1 MLSELLC
8 DVRDAGGLMTDS
20 FFAAIA
26 ANTSLAIA
34 LSHGAVALLVVVAVL
49 AARDAH
55 RIFQGR
61 LLVLLALSVA
71 ALEVSSGP
79 GSASLAPAVSM
90 GLELFGALNVAL
102 LWLFC
107 LSILEDDFKLRWPNW
122 IGVFVLS
129 LGTIA
134 VLLGTG
140 AETHPVIAAFSA
152 VAPFAAIVHIAWI
165 AVSERGGDL
174 VEPRRRAR
182 LWIPAALVVAAL
194 VSVLSEE
201 VQDATASSIVRNGL
215 ATLPISVVL
224 LWWLV
229 AVDPTRLRFE
239 RAQTSAASQPNIDP
253 RDGALYAAL
262 RNLMEEAQ
270 VYREPEL
277 TIEILAE
284 RLSTPTH
291 RLRSLINGGLGFRN
305 FAAFINGYRLNH
317 VKAALGDAQRAR
329 DTILSIAFEAGFAS
343 LQTFNRVFRD
353 AEDVTPT
360 AFRVN
365 ALKHA
370 SQNPNTPPIL

>member
-1 MLSELLC
+1 MLASPEASLI
-8 DVRDAGGLMTDS
+8 DS
-20 FFAAIA
+20 FFATIA
-26 ANTSLAIA
+26 ANTSLAIT
-34 LSHGAVALLVVVAVL
+34 LSHSAVALLMVVAVL

-55 RIFQGR
+55 RILQGR
-61 LLVLLALSVA
+61 LLALLALSVA

-79 GSASLAPAVSM
+79 ESASLAPAVSA
-90 GLELFGALNVAL
+90 GLGLFGALNVAL

-107 LSILEDDFKLRWPNW
+107 LSVLQDDFKLRSPTWV
-122 IGVFVLS
+122 GLFVLS
-129 LGTIA
+129 LGPIS

-140 AETHPVIAAFSA
+140 PEVIAAFSA
-152 VAPFAAIVHIAWI
+152 VAPFAAVVHIGWI

-174 VEPRRRAR
+174 VEPRRQFR
-182 LWIPAALVVAAL
+182 LWIPAALVVAAV

-201 VQDATASSIVRNGL
+201 VQDATASSIIRNGL

-239 RAQTSAASQPNIDP
+239 KGQTSAAIQPNIDP

-291 RLRSLINGGLGFRN
+291 RLRSLINGGLGYRN
-305 FAAFINGYRLNH
+305 FAAFINGYRLAH
-317 VKAALGDAQRAR
+317 AKAALGDARRAR

-365 ALKHA
+365 ALTHA
-370 SQNPNTPPIL
+370 SQNPKTPPVS